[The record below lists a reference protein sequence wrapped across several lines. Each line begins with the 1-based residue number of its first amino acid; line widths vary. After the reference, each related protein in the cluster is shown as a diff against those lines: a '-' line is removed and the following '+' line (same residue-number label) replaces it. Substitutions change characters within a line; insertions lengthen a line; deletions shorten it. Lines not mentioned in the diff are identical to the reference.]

1 MAGSRTHARGFQP
14 MPSVTEKRYSVTL
27 CRRTGSRSSLP
38 IPSVSDPSVTKCDV
52 CHANCMR
59 DEGRSLG
66 VGRWGQIPNHLKLPG
81 SRALVVSVDGKG
93 EAETSSGV
101 MYGDERKR
109 TADDLS
115 KLSSDD
121 VKTGSGHTLGI
132 SLAVTHVLAKRRP
145 VVRRR
150 ERASGFHAEHENLS
164 SR

>member
-1 MAGSRTHARGFQP
+1 
-14 MPSVTEKRYSVTL
+14 
-27 CRRTGSRSSLP
+27 
-38 IPSVSDPSVTKCDV
+38 
-52 CHANCMR
+52 MR

-66 VGRWGQIPNHLKLPG
+66 IGRWGQIPNHLKLPG
-81 SRALVVSVDGKG
+81 SRALVVSVEGKG

-115 KLSSDD
+115 KF
-121 VKTGSGHTLGI
+121 VFRRCQNRERHTLGI